1 MRRVLLVCLVAAA
14 GCEGIIGEVKGEAS
28 TPEEMGP
35 APELS
40 CTPTDYVG
48 IRLEAIV
55 EAYTTQVH
63 PIVVG
68 AERGCIACHASTS
81 SRMFVVT
88 EDGTET
94 FHRLRAANWFK
105 DQPGSFV
112 SRLTNPDVR
121 TRMPQGLPAWS
132 KTQIEAVARVS
143 CMIQGLEQSGGLAAD
158 EQFPPE
164 LLTAWDGGAN
174 GDYDNTFINYLQ
186 LKSKV
191 AAVFNDDWRRAGA
204 LPDGGAGP
212 MEDRFDKNIGLF
224 GGVNFRSNFV
234 EARASTPEFLLG
246 LDQLAPDVCGRAASA
261 RTGPF
266 QGIDV
271 VASIVD
277 VPAETTTTFEAE
289 TVNIGNRTGVGSPS
303 TNPAGF
309 FCYTNCDLTADYD
322 ALAPGDYRVTVR
334 ARADNDDGGNGPKI
348 DVRLGAVQASM
359 PLTFTDQAQ
368 YVEQSVVI
376 RITAAGR
383 QPVTVSYINDYN
395 NPVPAG
401 GDRNVYLDRFTITGP
416 LGQGTGTA
424 RSTAAKTA
432 IDTLFQRMLFRHATT
447 AEQGSTYTLLR
458 DLAVLGGTQTE
469 AWSGVCE
476 ALVRHPDF
484 LFTVPPSFAAVTGAA
499 RERLIAVGLSQ
510 HLLGRPPTD
519 AELNV
524 LSTQG
529 YPAFVDAALAS
540 PDFEK
545 YYFTRV
551 QLRIESQGTA
561 ESDEPARLWTHV
573 VVNRLPFAR
582 ILDADFTVDVNGAKQ
597 TRPAEH
603 GKTGVLTMKGYVGS
617 KPGLPHYNY
626 PARVLS
632 GFMGTVFE
640 VPPEVFDQRGT
651 ATATSTVDPT
661 SVCYS
666 CHQLLTPLAHQRL
679 KWADDGTYRTMDEQ
693 NQPIDDSDRSL
704 VPTYPYKGNGIEA
717 FSTRAVK
724 KEAFVR
730 RMIAMQFRLLM
741 GRELRFRDDERE
753 LYRQLW
759 DVATTSQGDLKAV
772 LRHVALSPTFTR
784 GAP

>member
-1 MRRVLLVCLVAAA
+1 MRRVLLVGLLAATS
-14 GCEGIIGEVKGEAS
+14 GCEGLIGEVTGGS
-28 TPEEMGP
+28 TPDEMGP
-35 APELS
+35 APDLS
-40 CTPTDYVG
+40 CTPADYVG

-55 EAYTTQVH
+55 ETYTTQVH
-63 PIVVG
+63 PTVVG
-68 AERGCIACHASTS
+68 AERGCIACHGTNS

-112 SRLTNPDVR
+112 SRLTNADAR
-121 TRMPQGLPAWS
+121 TRMPQGLPAWT
-132 KTQIEAVARVS
+132 KAQIEAVARVS
-143 CMIQGLEQSGGLAAD
+143 CMIEGLEQSGGLAAD

-164 LLTAWDGGAN
+164 LLSAWDGGAN

-191 AAVFNDDWRRAGA
+191 ASVFNDDWHRAAA
-204 LPDGGAGP
+204 LPDGGAGAT
-212 MEDRFDKNIGLF
+212 EDRFDKNIGLF

-261 RTGPF
+261 KTGPF

-271 VASIVD
+271 VAPIID

-303 TNPAGF
+303 TNPTGF

-334 ARADNDDGGNGPKI
+334 AKADNDDGGNGPKI
-348 DVRLGAVQASM
+348 DVRLGAVQVSM

-383 QPVTVSYINDYN
+383 QPITVSYINDYN
-395 NPVPAG
+395 NPAVAG

-416 LGQGTGTA
+416 LGQGTGTG
-424 RSTAAKTA
+424 RSTAAKAA
-432 IDTLFQRMLFRHATT
+432 IDTLFQRLLFRPANA
-447 AEQGSTYTLLR
+447 AEQGTTYTLLR

-476 ALVRHPDF
+476 AIVRHPDF
-484 LFTVPPSFAAVTGAA
+484 LFTVPPSFASVTGAA

-510 HLLGRPPTD
+510 HLLGRPPT
-519 AELNV
+519 AEEFDV

-561 ESDEPARLWTHV
+561 DSDEPARLWTHV

-582 ILDADFTVDVNGAKQ
+582 ILDADFTVDASGAKQ

-661 SVCYS
+661 SLCYT

-693 NQPIDDSDRSL
+693 GQPIDDSDHAL
-704 VPTYPYKGNGIEA
+704 VETYPYKGTGIEA
-717 FSTRAVK
+717 FSTKAVK

-741 GRELRFRDDERE
+741 GRELRFRDDERD

-772 LRHVALSPTFTR
+772 LKHVALSPTFTR